1 MSTGGAAE
9 PNSSYVY
16 ALGRS
21 CLSPSITVVGNCC
34 RGYLGYPTTHIFD
47 SSKYYDIIASV
58 WKKDPFFKLH
68 SSGTNISM
76 ASSCQSGRDREFGI
90 PESVLVV
97 KTTVIARSASR
108 KRTAA
113 DLPADPQII
122 CPCRSGKGFDRST
135 TPHLLDC
142 YRCAA
147 HQRL

>member
-68 SSGTNISM
+68 SSGTTISM

-97 KTTVIARSASR
+97 KTMVIARSASR

-113 DLPADPQII
+113 DLPVDLRGIRL
-122 CPCRSGKGFDRST
+122 CGSGKSFNRST
-135 TPHLLDC
+135 RPHSLDC
-142 YRCAA
+142 NRCAA